1 MTRALIAAVL
11 ALGAVFAVQGW
22 QAHIRAQG
30 EAAGAARVQQQWDA
44 DTARRDADTL
54 AAHVQAQQ
62 VLRTREAALQQEA
75 ERIAHE
81 TAQREAQLR
90 AAGAAADARVRSL
103 HTTIAQLNA
112 NAVALAHLPSPG
124 ADTCAA
130 AQPDAAVTAREL
142 LGACS
147 QRYAAVAGVADQL
160 ADQVTGLQDYVR
172 AVVQAQTRTQT
183 AGDGDG
189 F

>member
-1 MTRALIAAVL
+1 MMRPLIAAVL
-11 ALGAVFAVQGW
+11 ALGAVFTVQGW
-22 QAHIRAQG
+22 KAHIYARG
-30 EAAGAARVQQQWDA
+30 DAAGAARVQQQWDA

-54 AAHVQAQQ
+54 AAHLAAQQ
-62 VLRTREAALQQEA
+62 VLRTQEAVLQQKA

-112 NAVALAHLPSPG
+112 NAGALADVPG
-124 ADTCAA
+124 TSAGACAA
-130 AQPDAAVTAREL
+130 AHPDAAATAREL

-147 QRYAAVAGVADQL
+147 QRYAAVAAAADQL
-160 ADQVTGLQDYVR
+160 GGQVTGLQDYVR
-172 AVVQAQTRTQT
+172 ATAQAQAT
-183 AGDGDG
+183 GDGNG

>member
-1 MTRALIAAVL
+1 MMRPLIGAVL

-22 QAHIRAQG
+22 NAHLRAQG
-30 EAAGAARVQQQWDA
+30 DAAGAARVQQQWDA

-62 VLRTREAALQQEA
+62 VLRSREAALQQEA
-75 ERIAHE
+75 ERIANE

-112 NAVALAHLPSPG
+112 NAAAHLPDPG
-124 ADTCAA
+124 ADACAA
-130 AQPDAAVTAREL
+130 AQPDAATTAREL

-147 QRYAAVAGVADQL
+147 QRYAAVAGEADRL
-160 ADQVTGLQDYVR
+160 AGQVMGLQDYV
-172 AVVQAQTRTQT
+172 QAT

>member
-1 MTRALIAAVL
+1 MMRPLIAAVL

-22 QAHIRAQG
+22 QAHIHAQG
-30 EAAGAARVQQQWDA
+30 DAAGAARVQQQWDA

-54 AAHVQAQQ
+54 AAHLVAQQ
-62 VLRTREAALQQEA
+62 QLRQREAALQKET

-112 NAVALAHLPSPG
+112 NAAALADLPGTSTG
-124 ADTCAA
+124 ACTATQHDAA
-130 AQPDAAVTAREL
+130 ATARTA

-147 QRYAAVAGVADQL
+147 QRYAAVAGAADQL
-160 ADQVTGLQDYVR
+160 TDQVTGLQDYVR

>member
-1 MTRALIAAVL
+1 MLRA
-11 ALGAVFAVQGW
+11 
-22 QAHIRAQG
+22 
-30 EAAGAARVQQQWDA
+30 
-44 DTARRDADTL
+44 
-54 AAHVQAQQ
+54 
-62 VLRTREAALQQEA
+62 REAAYQKET
-75 ERIAHE
+75 ERITHE

-103 HTTIAQLNA
+103 HTVIAQLNA
-112 NAVALAHLPSPG
+112 DAAAHLPGPG

-130 AQPDAAVTAREL
+130 AQPDAAATARTA

-160 ADQVTGLQDYVR
+160 SAQVMGLQDYV
-172 AVVQAQTRTQT
+172 QATAQA

>member
-1 MTRALIAAVL
+1 MMRALMAAVL
-11 ALGAVFAVQGW
+11 ALGAVVAVQDW
-22 QAHIRAQG
+22 NAHVYAQG
-30 EAAGAARVQQQWDA
+30 EAAGAARVQQLWDT
-44 DTARRDADTL
+44 DTTRRNADTL
-54 AAHVQAQQ
+54 AAHLAAQQ
-62 VLRTREAALQQEA
+62 ALRAQEAAYQQEA

-112 NAVALAHLPSPG
+112 NAAALAQLPS
-124 ADTCAA
+124 DS
-130 AQPDAAVTAREL
+130 AQACTTTHLDAATTAREL

-147 QRYAAVAGVADQL
+147 QRYAAVAAEAEHL
-160 ADQVTGLQDYVR
+160 SAQVTGLQDYVR
-172 AVVQAQTRTQT
+172 AQGQPAQ
-183 AGDGDG
+183 GEDDG

>member
-1 MTRALIAAVL
+1 MMRPLIAAVL

-22 QAHIRAQG
+22 QAHIHAQG
-30 EAAGAARVQQQWDA
+30 DAAGAARVQQLWDT
-44 DTARRDADTL
+44 DTTRRNADTL
-54 AAHVQAQQ
+54 AAHLAAQQ
-62 VLRTREAALQQEA
+62 ALRAQEAAYQQEA

-112 NAVALAHLPSPG
+112 NAAAFADVPG
-124 ADTCAA
+124 TSAGACAA
-130 AQPDAAVTAREL
+130 AHPDAAATAREL

-147 QRYAAVAGVADQL
+147 QRYAAVAAAADQL
-160 ADQVTGLQDYVR
+160 GGQVTGLQDYVR
-172 AVVQAQTRTQT
+172 ATAQAQAT
-183 AGDGDG
+183 GGGDG

>member
-1 MTRALIAAVL
+1 MMRPLIAAVL

-22 QAHIRAQG
+22 KAHIYARG
-30 EAAGAARVQQQWDA
+30 DAAGAARVQQQWDA

-54 AAHVQAQQ
+54 AAHLAAQQ
-62 VLRTREAALQQEA
+62 VLRTQEAVLQQKA

-112 NAVALAHLPSPG
+112 NAAALADVPG
-124 ADTCAA
+124 TSAGACAA
-130 AQPDAAVTAREL
+130 PGSDAAATAREL

-147 QRYAAVAGVADQL
+147 QRYAAVAAAADQL
-160 ADQVTGLQDYVR
+160 GGQVTGLQDYVR
-172 AVVQAQTRTQT
+172 ATAQAQAT
-183 AGDGDG
+183 GDGNG